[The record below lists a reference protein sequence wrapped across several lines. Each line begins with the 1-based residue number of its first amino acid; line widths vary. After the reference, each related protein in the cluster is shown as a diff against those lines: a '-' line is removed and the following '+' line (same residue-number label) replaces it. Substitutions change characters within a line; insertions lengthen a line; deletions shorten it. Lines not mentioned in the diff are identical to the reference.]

1 MALHKPTNIPK
12 LTDIATQDD
21 PSQVLGEI
29 NAFGSKTVSKNDLHY
44 LAQTVSSYPV
54 IPVEGKCLLLA
65 VNSAKYQ
72 GLVWLSGW
80 LEVVSAYKNVQ
91 NVYYVK
97 LKINGTLVDVSYD
110 SLYPKDIIK
119 LSERGLLVNFDY
131 VDQLSKHIFRCLSEL
146 EVCEQTDSIGF
157 ITKDGKLTFIGYDEE
172 PQVLDYTKDVSLTD
186 YINGLN
192 KLPVNTAFMFALCCS
207 CASLFLA
214 FLSMVCGL
222 PLMSFIIS
230 LWLPCSPTQRIRSC
244 ISRSSVLSTQS

>member
-21 PSQVLGEI
+21 PSQVLDGVG
-29 NAFGSKTVSKNDLHY
+29 AFGSKTVSKNDLHY

-97 LKINGTLVDVSYD
+97 LKINGTS
-110 SLYPKDIIK
+110 S
-119 LSERGLLVNFDY
+119 S
-131 VDQLSKHIFRCLSEL
+131 S
-146 EVCEQTDSIGF
+146 
-157 ITKDGKLTFIGYDEE
+157 
-172 PQVLDYTKDVSLTD
+172 
-186 YINGLN
+186 
-192 KLPVNTAFMFALCCS
+192 
-207 CASLFLA
+207 
-214 FLSMVCGL
+214 
-222 PLMSFIIS
+222 
-230 LWLPCSPTQRIRSC
+230 SPRS
-244 ISRSSVLSTQS
+244 